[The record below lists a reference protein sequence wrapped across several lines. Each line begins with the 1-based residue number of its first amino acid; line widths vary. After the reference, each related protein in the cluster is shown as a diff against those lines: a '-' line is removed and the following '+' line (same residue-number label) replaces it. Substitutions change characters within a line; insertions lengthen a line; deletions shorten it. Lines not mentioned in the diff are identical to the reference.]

1 MSLLSV
7 DELQVTYRTQGGPVP
22 AVRGVA
28 FELARGEVLGLAGE
42 SGCGKST
49 IAGAILRLLPKGTDV
64 SGRVLLDDQN
74 VLELKPGKLR
84 AVRWTEASIVFQG
97 AMHAL
102 NPVQRIG
109 DQIAEPIIL
118 HGQAGERELDG
129 ATQICFR
136 HGLRSKSLG
145 YGDRRDGS
153 RMSSL
158 LQGQRGSDQ
167 GHDEEYRN
175 ADQRSFQPS
184 VHPTGSIDLRLRGLS
199 TLLEEDPLLLVQLD
213 LVLRGPV
220 HR

>member
-7 DELQVTYRTQGGPVP
+7 DELHVTYRTQGGPVP

-64 SGRVLLDDQN
+64 TGRVMLDDQN

-109 DQIAEPIIL
+109 DQIAEPIICTVRPASGRL
-118 HGQAGERELDG
+118 WFGRFAP
-129 ATQICFR
+129 
-136 HGLRSKSLG
+136 RS
-145 YGDRRDGS
+145 RWTAC
-153 RMSSL
+153 
-158 LQGQRGSDQ
+158 
-167 GHDEEYRN
+167 E
-175 ADQRSFQPS
+175 A
-184 VHPTGSIDLRLRGLS
+184 VAGLS
-199 TLLEEDPLLLVQLD
+199 A
-213 LVLRGPV
+213 
-220 HR
+220 